1 MNRLK
6 IATTFG
12 LALLLGII
20 GNAAKSEAV
29 LISGTC
35 DNLSASVD
43 YTFSGNTLTVVL
55 TNTSTNDVLIPSEVL
70 TALFFDISG
79 YSGTLTPVSA
89 TLTSGSTVFFGSDG
103 GGNVGGEFAYAD
115 NLSGAPNGATSGISS
130 AGFGLFGNGNFNGP
144 NLGGPNAVDG
154 LQYGITSAGDN
165 PSTGNAAVTGP
176 NELIQNSVTFTL
188 TSDVAFTG
196 SETLTNVSFQYGT
209 SLEETNCAPGDHN
222 PVPEPSTM
230 LLLGLALSG
239 SGGIG
244 FLRGRRKGTD
254 RSLTQ

>member
-1 MNRLK
+1 MAMTMSGEQQLPAPRE
-6 IATTFG
+6 TVW
-12 LALLLGII
+12 
-20 GNAAKSEAV
+20 AK
-29 LISGTC
+29 L
-35 DNLSASVD
+35 
-43 YTFSGNTLTVVL
+43 
-55 TNTSTNDVLIPSEVL
+55 NDPEVL
-70 TALFFDISG
+70 KACIPGCQSL
-79 YSGTLTPVSA
+79 
-89 TLTSGSTVFFGSDG
+89 
-103 GGNVGGEFAYAD
+103 E
-115 NLSGAPNGATSGISS
+115 
-130 AGFGLFGNGNFNGP
+130 
-144 NLGGPNAVDG
+144 
-154 LQYGITSAGDN
+154 
-165 PSTGNAAVTGP
+165 VTGP